1 MGLVVIVVYI
11 IIGSLLIFTSYFT
24 IVPSEYRTLIGVVV
38 LLYGMLRAARLLT
51 KQNKMNQK

>member
-11 IIGSLLIFTSYFT
+11 IIGSLLIFTSYST

-51 KQNKMNQK
+51 KQNKMNQE

>member
-51 KQNKMNQK
+51 KQNKMNQE